1 MEKLLGL
8 LIIFSIVS
16 CLPGIAQ
23 SKKATQNHP
32 GYKTYTNNRYHFSF
46 EIPVEWK
53 ITSNGD
59 GIDYTCSPIT
69 RSEKERFKDY
79 GYVFQ
84 IQVKPMN
91 LDSAASMY
99 FRADSGEYY
108 YSPPMGSE
116 KKVERINGNGFTGL
130 HEIHSCRISTK
141 EENGQID
148 STVVDGCEQLFLSNG
163 KITLVLD
170 TYGLELEDEDY
181 NRLIKTLRFF

>member
-23 SKKATQNHP
+23 SKKAIQNHP

-59 GIDYTCSPIT
+59 GTDYTCSPIT
-69 RSEKERFKDY
+69 RSKKERFKDY

-84 IQVKPMN
+84 IQVKPMT
-91 LDSAASMY
+91 LDSAASLY

-116 KKVERINGNGFTGL
+116 KKVDRIKGKGFTGL
-130 HEIHSCRISTK
+130 HEIHSCRISTR

-148 STVVDGCEQLFLSNG
+148 STVVDGCEQIFLSNG

-181 NRLIKTLRFF
+181 NRLIQTLRFL